1 MMCATV
7 RGFSVQWQLL
17 FLSSFPSP
25 PTVDLPSTKNI
36 HHICRSVSDYS
47 ISQLFPFA
55 LCHFYSYPTLLKHW
69 LSKFSWLLVIC
80 LTSITLRYL
89 YLNSISS
96 DRVGENSVGITNFHP
111 FMFYSTFSRLLP
123 AVNSVSWHISSH
135 FIKSAM
141 LGWCLQN
148 IRGLFPVSVWNTQK
162 LFHSSRTVFF
172 LFPSPNMGLGQSC
185 YRDEG
190 WCPGLEVP

>member
-1 MMCATV
+1 MERCRFSGMKIVYGLARLCWISCWRKSNTCQNNLNTLPQLSKWNSQFFISNVFLAENSVCSKKITVKIEIMCATV

-69 LSKFSWLLVIC
+69 FSKFSWFLVVC

-89 YLNSISS
+89 YAYSISS
-96 DRVGENSVGITNFHP
+96 DRVGESCGNNS
-111 FMFYSTFSRLLP
+111 FS
-123 AVNSVSWHISSH
+123 SV
-135 FIKSAM
+135 
-141 LGWCLQN
+141 
-148 IRGLFPVSVWNTQK
+148 
-162 LFHSSRTVFF
+162 
-172 LFPSPNMGLGQSC
+172 
-185 YRDEG
+185 
-190 WCPGLEVP
+190 